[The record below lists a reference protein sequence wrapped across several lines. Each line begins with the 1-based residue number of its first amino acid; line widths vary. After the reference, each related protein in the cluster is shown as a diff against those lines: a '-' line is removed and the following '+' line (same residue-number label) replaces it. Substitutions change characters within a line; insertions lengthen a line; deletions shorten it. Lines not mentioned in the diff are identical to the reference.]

1 MDSASAPRTSAYD
14 RLVDRYIDVTSWPTS
29 KKAALVMSM
38 AIPFQVIAWALV
50 AVFAEALSDIIDM
63 PVLRMH
69 TGAFVGAVT
78 LLFLVALPFAR
89 RGVEARWTIYLVILV
104 YGSLCVQL
112 IHLLGTA
119 NTTLLVLLPL
129 TALMVGLFFDRQAG
143 WITIVFDTSLLAAVV
158 ALEMSGALPYAPVLK
173 ERSIDAQ
180 AVPAWISLH
189 LVVIFLI
196 SFFVFLLVQIS
207 VAAREAQRERLREAN
222 EDVRRVNERLE
233 TSTRLIR
240 RYVPTQLAEK
250 ILAGEHREGTRPE
263 RRKLTLFFSDVVEF
277 TPAADQMEPEDLSA
291 LLNEYLAEMA
301 GIADSAGATVNQF
314 VGDGIMIFFG
324 APDATSDRDHA
335 LRAVRMG
342 LEMQDRMVELRKLW
356 FARGVQT
363 PFRIRIGINT
373 GVASVGDFGSVGR
386 TTYSA
391 IGNQTNLTARIQDHC
406 EPGRVLISHSTWA
419 LIKDEI
425 PCEERG
431 EIHVKGLHYAVRV
444 YEVVDDS
451 DRVT

>member
-1 MDSASAPRTSAYD
+1 MGAAGTMDLASTRRSSAYD
-14 RLVDRYIDVTSWPTS
+14 RLVDRYIDVTSWPTG
-29 KKAALVMSM
+29 KKSALVMSM
-38 AIPFQVIAWALV
+38 AIPFQLV
-50 AVFAEALSDIIDM
+50 AWGLVALHADALADIIDAPM
-63 PVLRMH
+63 LLMH
-69 TGAFVGAVT
+69 TGAFAGAVT

-89 RGVEARWTIYLVILV
+89 RGVEARWTIFLVILV

-119 NTTLLVLLPL
+119 NTTLLVVLPL
-129 TALMVGLFFDRQAG
+129 TVLMVGLFFDRQAG
-143 WITIVFDTSLLAAVV
+143 WITIAFDTGLLVAVV
-158 ALEMSGALPYAPVLK
+158 ALEMSGAISYAPVLQ

-189 LVVIFLI
+189 LTVVFLI
-196 SFFVFLLVQIS
+196 SLFVFFLVQLS
-207 VAAREAQRERLREAN
+207 VAARERA
-222 EDVRRVNERLE
+222 
-233 TSTRLIR
+233 
-240 RYVPTQLAEK
+240 AE
-250 ILAGEHREGTRPE
+250 GE
-263 RRKLTLFFSDVVEF
+263 
-277 TPAADQMEPEDLSA
+277 QMEPEDLSA

-301 GIADSAGATVNQF
+301 EIADSAGATVNQF

-324 APDATSDRDHA
+324 APESTSDRDHA

-342 LEMQDRMVELRKLW
+342 LEMQGRMVELRKLW
-356 FARGVQT
+356 FGRGIQT

-373 GVASVGDFGSVGR
+373 GVASVGDFGSAGR

-419 LIKDEI
+419 LIKEEI

-431 EIHVKGLHYAVRV
+431 EIQVKGLHYPIRV
-444 YEVVDDS
+444 YEVADPSGRAASAAHDG
-451 DRVT
+451 TG